1 VTNTKEFAAKPKLW
15 QQGYAAGL
23 WDATPTH
30 NTAVSAKLDELIQD
44 RDRLADQ
51 LATTRAELGRMRADD
66 LIGEDGR
73 VAGWA
78 FWSVEAERDLLQSE
92 LATARATISEYD
104 KLRHAELLAV
114 DDDKQPGTVPAK
126 WVLEAQWQRDQA
138 VQKGLDLAQS
148 LNRYRLAA
156 LADRDEARDT
166 LNDALDHL
174 EAVLGSLNVSHN
186 HQTGEYTISAL
197 SWRKRHMNAARKFLN
212 AHRSK

>member
-1 VTNTKEFAAKPKLW
+1 MTNTKEFAAKPKLW

-30 NTAVSAKLDELIQD
+30 NTAISAKLDELTQD
-44 RDRLADQ
+44 RDRLADK
-51 LATTRAELGRMRADD
+51 LATTRAK
-66 LIGEDGR
+66 
-73 VAGWA
+73 
-78 FWSVEAERDLLQSE
+78 
-92 LATARATISEYD
+92 LATARSTISEYD

-114 DDDKQPGTVPAK
+114 DDDKEPGTVPAK

-138 VQKGLDLAQS
+138 IQKGLDLAQS

-156 LADRDEARDT
+156 LADRDNARDT

-197 SWRKRHMNAARKFLN
+197 SWRKRHMNAARKFLD
-212 AHRSK
+212 AHRSE

>member
-1 VTNTKEFAAKPKLW
+1 M
-15 QQGYAAGL
+15 
-23 WDATPTH
+23 
-30 NTAVSAKLDELIQD
+30 S
-44 RDRLADQ
+44 
-51 LATTRAELGRMRADD
+51 
-66 LIGEDGR
+66 DG
-73 VAGWA
+73 
-78 FWSVEAERDLLQSE
+78 
-92 LATARATISEYD
+92 I
-104 KLRHAELLAV
+104 
-114 DDDKQPGTVPAK
+114 
-126 WVLEAQWQRDQA
+126 EAQWQRDQA

-212 AHRSK
+212 AHRSE

>member
-1 VTNTKEFAAKPKLW
+1 MTNTKEFAAKPELW

-30 NTAVSAKLDELIQD
+30 NTAVSAKLDELTQD
-44 RDRLADQ
+44 RDQLADK
-51 LATTRAELGRMRADD
+51 
-66 LIGEDGR
+66 
-73 VAGWA
+73 
-78 FWSVEAERDLLQSE
+78 

-148 LNRYRLAA
+148 LNADKLAA
-156 LADRDEARDT
+156 QTERDEARDS

-174 EAVLGSLNVSHN
+174 EAVLDSLNVSHN

-197 SWRKRHMNAARKFLN
+197 SWRKRHMNAARKFLD
-212 AHRSK
+212 AHRSE